1 MNKLRLI
8 IPSYNEGVNINKC
21 AEKLLVIYENLI
33 DRAVIDISSD
43 ILFVDDGSK
52 DDTWSRIEALA
63 ENNDKIKGIKLSIN
77 KGHQVAL
84 KSGLDCSV
92 DKCDFSISLDA
103 DLQQDPSVIEDFI
116 LDFKNGN
123 DVVYGVR
130 KDRNTDGLLKKTL
143 AKCFYRLAKKLGI
156 DLVPGHADYRGLSNK
171 ALDILSSHDG
181 KNPFLR
187 GIIPTLGLR
196 SSIVEFDVYDRE
208 HGESKYTFEKMM
220 NLALSGIISFS
231 IVPLRLFAALGG
243 LIVLTCIL
251 MSLYILSM
259 SIIFGGTVPGW
270 ASITLPI
277 YFLGGIQLIGLSV
290 IGEYIGRVFIEV
302 NKAPTYIID
311 RVTENNNRI

>member
-1 MNKLRLI
+1 
-8 IPSYNEGVNINKC
+8 
-21 AEKLLVIYENLI
+21 
-33 DRAVIDISSD
+33 
-43 ILFVDDGSK
+43 
-52 DDTWSRIEALA
+52 
-63 ENNDKIKGIKLSIN
+63 
-77 KGHQVAL
+77 
-84 KSGLDCSV
+84 
-92 DKCDFSISLDA
+92 
-103 DLQQDPSVIEDFI
+103 
-116 LDFKNGN
+116 
-123 DVVYGVR
+123 
-130 KDRNTDGLLKKTL
+130 
-143 AKCFYRLAKKLGI
+143 
-156 DLVPGHADYRGLSNK
+156 
-171 ALDILSSHDG
+171 
-181 KNPFLR
+181 
-187 GIIPTLGLR
+187 LR